1 MTGTL
6 VNFLAIIAGG
16 LVGIFFKNRLSAKIQ
31 LTIIQGLSLV
41 VILIGLQMAL
51 QTDNILILLFSLVGG
66 GISGELL
73 KIENRLA
80 KLGEKIKK
88 DFQQDN
94 SLFVQGF
101 VQASLVFCVGAMAVM
116 GAIQDGINHDPTILY
131 NKAVLDGIAAVAFS
145 ASLGMGVIF
154 SAIPVLV
161 YQGGIT
167 ILASWVEQFLTQAMI
182 TQMTATGGL
191 LIIALGLNMLKITTI
206 RVGNLL
212 PALLLAILLSIFLN

>member
-51 QTDNILILLFSLVGG
+51 QTDNLLILLFSLVGG

-212 PALLLAILLSIFLN
+212 PALLLAILLSIF

>member
-51 QTDNILILLFSLVGG
+51 QTDNLLILLFSLVGG

-161 YQGGIT
+161 YQGGIS

-212 PALLLAILLSIFLN
+212 PALLLAILLSIF

>member
-1 MTGTL
+1 
-6 VNFLAIIAGG
+6 
-16 LVGIFFKNRLSAKIQ
+16 
-31 LTIIQGLSLV
+31 
-41 VILIGLQMAL
+41 MAL
-51 QTDNILILLFSLVGG
+51 QTDNLLTILFSLVGG
-66 GISGELL
+66 GIGGELL
-73 KIENRLA
+73 KIEERLG
-80 KLGEKIKK
+80 KLGEKLKK

-191 LIIALGLNMLKITTI
+191 LIIALGLNMLQITKI

-212 PALLLAILLSIFLN
+212 PALFLAILFSAFL

>member
-6 VNFLAIIAGG
+6 VNFLAIITGG
-16 LVGIFFKNRLSAKIQ
+16 LVGLFFKNRLSAKIQ

-51 QTDNILILLFSLVGG
+51 QTDNLLTILFSLVGG
-66 GISGELL
+66 GIGGELL
-73 KIENRLA
+73 KIEERLG
-80 KLGEKIKK
+80 KLGEKLKK

-191 LIIALGLNMLKITTI
+191 LIIALGLNMLQITKI

-212 PALLLAILLSIFLN
+212 PALFLAILFSAFL

>member
-51 QTDNILILLFSLVGG
+51 QTDNLLILLFSLVGG

-88 DFQQDN
+88 DFRQDN

-212 PALLLAILLSIFLN
+212 PALLLAILLSIF

>member
-16 LVGIFFKNRLSAKIQ
+16 LVGFFFKNRLSAKIQ

-51 QTDNILILLFSLVGG
+51 QTDNLLILLFSLVGG

-167 ILASWVEQFLTQAMI
+167 ILASWVEQFLTPAMI

-212 PALLLAILLSIFLN
+212 PALLLAILLSIL

>member
-1 MTGTL
+1 MSGTL

-51 QTDNILILLFSLVGG
+51 QTDNLLILLFSLVGG

-101 VQASLVFCVGAMAVM
+101 VQATLVFCVGAMAVM
-116 GAIQDGINHDPTILY
+116 GAIQDGINNDPTILY

-212 PALLLAILLSIFLN
+212 PALLLAILLSIF

>member
-1 MTGTL
+1 MTGTI

-16 LVGIFFKNRLSAKIQ
+16 LVGMFFKNRLSAKIQ

-51 QTDNILILLFSLVGG
+51 QTDNLLILLFSLVGG

-88 DFQQDN
+88 GFQQDN
-94 SLFVQGF
+94 NLFVQGF